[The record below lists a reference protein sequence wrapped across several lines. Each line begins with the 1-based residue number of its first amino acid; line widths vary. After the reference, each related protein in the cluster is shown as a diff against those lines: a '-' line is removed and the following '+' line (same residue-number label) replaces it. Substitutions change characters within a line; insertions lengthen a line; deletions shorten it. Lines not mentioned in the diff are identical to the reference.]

1 MDFYL
6 SSNLCKISDLNT
18 YIPKDKQQ
26 AACIQPLCSKWIAHN
41 VTSVKQNELKIK
53 ILLKNKTYHA

>member
-18 YIPKDKQQ
+18 YIPKQQ
-26 AACIQPLCSKWIAHN
+26 AEYIQLLCSYWIAHN
-41 VTSVKQNELKIK
+41 VTSMKQNELKIK
-53 ILLKNKTYHA
+53 IL